1 MKSAGKIFEP
11 ATYSSACHGFRR
23 EGEAPDASE
32 ADRKARDAAWERWRL
47 LLQKLDS

>member
-11 ATYSSACHGFRR
+11 VTYPGACHGFRR

-47 LLQKLDS
+47 LLQNLDS